1 MTHTTKE
8 QLFTIFQNV
17 VVVVLASWE
26 FGRDAKVPEE
36 SLEVRY
42 NLVSLLCKTQL
53 FHIFIFS
60 IYLKYL
66 LWLSS
71 SYLSGYL

>member
-26 FGRDAKVPEE
+26 LERDANVSEK

-42 NLVSLLCKTQL
+42 NLV
-53 FHIFIFS
+53 
-60 IYLKYL
+60 
-66 LWLSS
+66 
-71 SYLSGYL
+71 